1 MELVRLEFIKRDKSE
16 SSLVKQSLSTMDLLH
31 IVQND
36 TVKEEMID
44 DTYLPVLQSIVYQNE
59 EEL

>member
-1 MELVRLEFIKRDKSE
+1 MEFIKRDKSE